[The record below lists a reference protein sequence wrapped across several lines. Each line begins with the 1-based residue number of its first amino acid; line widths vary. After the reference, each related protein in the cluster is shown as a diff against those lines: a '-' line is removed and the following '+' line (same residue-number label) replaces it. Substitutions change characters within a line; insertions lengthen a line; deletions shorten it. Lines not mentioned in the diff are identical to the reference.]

1 MTVLAWL
8 IVVAAVAQTN
18 MVGFSSTT
26 LHWSNLQQPNASFRW
41 SSAPTERPVRI
52 TPDVT
57 KTMKV
62 TIPRAFSTATL
73 FIETSAGD
81 GRLFVAVDAPAGRTM
96 HTASAVAGTT
106 LQLPLRWE
114 DTAMSNRTFSVAVS
128 SLDAPVRVSSMKLI
142 LHR

>member
-1 MTVLAWL
+1 MTVLTWL
-8 IVVAAVAQTN
+8 IVVIAVAQTN

-41 SSAPTERPVRI
+41 SSAPTEHPVRI

-73 FIETSAGD
+73 FIETTAGD

-96 HTASAVAGTT
+96 HTASTAAGTT

-114 DTAMSNRTFSVAVS
+114 DTAMSNRTFSVSVS
-128 SLDAPVRVSSMKLI
+128 SIDTFVQLSAMKLT
-142 LHR
+142 LNR